1 MKLPE
6 AARARCESLVIEKT
20 VRLFPFAASSQLG
33 NPAGSTVPALAKKK
47 KNTAGW
53 HEPQRRSQK
62 THHGQAMTGD
72 INAPHLEVSVD
83 VFDIRSWH
91 T

>member
-1 MKLPE
+1 VQDVKVW
-6 AARARCESLVIEKT
+6 SLRRRFVF
-20 VRLFPFAASSQLG
+20 FPFAASSQLG
-33 NPAGSTVPALAKKK
+33 NPAGSTVPALAKKN

>member
-6 AARARCESLVIEKT
+6 AARERCESLVIEKT
-20 VRLFPFAASSQLG
+20 VRLFSLRCFKPTRQPGRIHRPRAC
-33 NPAGSTVPALAKKK
+33 KKK

-62 THHGQAMTGD
+62 TQHGQAMTGD